1 MRNTKADENVVT
13 DAVLNAVK
21 TKKWIALKKE
31 GDTEV
36 PDVPEPPKPDAD
48 KEAPKVGTITEA
60 TATAYN
66 SMSVKWSAATDNK
79 TPADKLRYQLIWQA
93 KGNPEIHISEIKPA
107 MLSLSINGLTEKT
120 TYVIKVKVNRRS
132 RQRSYL

>member
-13 DAVLNAVK
+13 DAVLKVVK
-21 TKKWIALKKE
+21 TKKKWIALKKE
-31 GDTEV
+31 GGTEV

-79 TPADKLRYQLIWQA
+79 TPADKLYYQVIYYA
-93 KGNPEIHISEIKPA
+93 KD
-107 MLSLSINGLTEKT
+107 EKKRN
-120 TYVIKVKVNRRS
+120 IFSN
-132 RQRSYL
+132 

>member
-13 DAVLNAVK
+13 DAVLKVVK

-31 GDTEV
+31 GGTEV

-60 TATAYN
+60 TATAIQLYERE
-66 SMSVKWSAATDNK
+66 MVC
-79 TPADKLRYQLIWQA
+79 RYRQQ
-93 KGNPEIHISEIKPA
+93 NPC
-107 MLSLSINGLTEKT
+107 
-120 TYVIKVKVNRRS
+120 R
-132 RQRSYL
+132 